1 MMIRPAILPSAANQS
16 ETVIGPERWGAQG
29 KRVSGP
35 CTVLLVF
42 SSWRCIICALPVKPR
57 CRATP
62 RSLLKQIFAL
72 IPAAGMGK
80 RMGAGQNKQYLLLD
94 GMPIL
99 AHTLRVFEESPC
111 IAGIYLITPEPE
123 IPFCLSDV
131 VERYGFSKVR
141 AVVAGG
147 AERQHSVLN
156 GLRAMEGIAQDDLVL
171 IHDGVR
177 PFVSADLL
185 QRAANAADRFGGA
198 VVAVPVKDTVKVARN
213 GVITATPPREE
224 LWLAQTPQAFRYG
237 LIRSAHD
244 TAAAEGFLGTD
255 DASLIER
262 LGWPVHIVEG
272 DYRNIKITTPE
283 DMVLAEAVLK

>member
-1 MMIRPAILPSAANQS
+1 M
-16 ETVIGPERWGAQG
+16 
-29 KRVSGP
+29 K
-35 CTVLLVF
+35 
-42 SSWRCIICALPVKPR
+42 K
-57 CRATP
+57 
-62 RSLLKQIFAL
+62 IFAL

-99 AHTLRVFEESPC
+99 AHTLRVFQQAPFIS
-111 IAGIYLITPEPE
+111 GIYLITPEPE

-156 GLRAMEGIAQDDLVL
+156 GLTAMREIGQDDLVL

-177 PFVSADLL
+177 PFVPAELL
-185 QRAANAADRFGGA
+185 QRAASAADEFGGA
-198 VVAVPVKDTVKVARN
+198 VVAVPVKDTVKIARN
-213 GVITATPPREE
+213 GIIQETPPREE

-237 LIRSAHD
+237 LIRAAHES
-244 TAAAEGFLGTD
+244 AAAEGFLGTD
-255 DASLIER
+255 DASLLER
-262 LGWPVHIVEG
+262 QGFPLHIVLG

-283 DMVLAEAVLK
+283 DMLLAHAFLQG